1 MIYIVT
7 IVADALVPNGRKG
20 ITNHGAYGVIR
31 TVIRKYNRIIVIKR
45 TVLVRG
51 WEDDNSSLSLLLAG
65 SS

>member
-7 IVADALVPNGRKG
+7 IVADALVPNGRKD

-31 TVIRKYNRIIVIKR
+31 TVIRKYNRVIAIKR